1 MVDYVKMAAM
11 ALQLVTKNGKEI
23 TIAKLNTAPSDTAK
37 PWRGPADQRSPYAD
51 TQSVMAVAVPLSG
64 LGKMIDKKDIP
75 DGVKDF
81 YLVTPGLSTP
91 ALNDYDELV
100 DGDTTSRIVSI
111 SVLKPADVVM
121 LYAIGV
127 QK

>member
-1 MVDYVKMAAM
+1 MVDYVKLAAT
-11 ALQLVTKNGKEI
+11 ALRLVTKNGKSI
-23 TIAKLNTAPSDTAK
+23 AIAKLGTTPSDAAK

-51 TQSVMAVAVPLSG
+51 SQSVMAVAVPLGG
-64 LGKMIDKKDIP
+64 LGKLINKDDIP

-81 YLVTPGLSTP
+81 YLVAPGLSTP

-100 DGDTTSRIVSI
+100 DGGTTYRIVSMNI
-111 SVLKPADVVM
+111 LKPADVVL